1 MIEGKIMRRDC
12 PVWIEAYQAYLERN
26 CTKEEQ
32 EKLGT
37 MYFNKMSDE
46 EISELFCQYVKENGI
61 EKEARRWVYE
71 YCRQWM

>member
-1 MIEGKIMRRDC
+1 MRRNC

-37 MYFNKMSDE
+37 IYFNKMSDD
-46 EISELFCQYVKENGI
+46 EIANLYIQFIKEKGI
-61 EKEARRWVYE
+61 EKEANKWVNE
-71 YCRQWM
+71 YCRKWM